1 MVGTGSGDLYEGRAL
16 GAGPLDRA
24 DVLVWSAWDILC
36 GDLSSKGLMNL
47 SMVGSRKDGS
57 WPH

>member
-24 DVLVWSAWDILC
+24 DVLVGRGWDILC
-36 GDLSSKGLMNL
+36 GDLSSKGPPEFKRPNE
-47 SMVGSRKDGS
+47 SVYGRQ
-57 WPH
+57 